1 MSKELPKGWVSER
14 IANLA
19 MTKSGGTPSTA
30 KQEYWE
36 GGDVPWINSGA
47 LKDAIISEPSTYIT
61 KLGLENSSA
70 KLFPSR
76 TVVIALTG
84 ATTGKVGLLNLSTS
98 TNQSVTG
105 IFPSSTFIPE
115 YLFYYLR
122 LARDFVLEP
131 SIGSAQPHI
140 NKQIVDDIEVPLAP
154 INEQKRIVSKLEKLL
169 GKANISH
176 KQLEKIPIIL
186 KRFRQSVLAAA
197 CSGRLT
203 ADWRKGNTLDD
214 GLPTMWKQKK
224 LEDLCEL
231 ITKGA
236 SPKWQGVN
244 YSDKGVLFVTSE
256 NVGIGKLLLDTKK
269 YVEPKINEIQPRSIL
284 RTGDLLTNIVGA
296 SIGRSAIFDLD
307 YVANINQAVA
317 LIRLKN
323 GIEHKYILYV
333 LNSPLLLKH
342 MDNEKVDVARANLS
356 LKDVSG
362 FPVSLPPVNEQQE
375 IVRRVEKLFTLTDKI
390 EARYNKA
397 KVQIDKLTQSILAKA
412 FRGEL
417 VPQDPNDEPASVL
430 LSKIKIAKD
439 RK

>member
-122 LARDFVLEP
+122 LARDFVLEQ

-203 ADWRKGNTLDD
+203 ADWRKGNTLND

-323 GIEHKYILYV
+323 GIERKYILYV